1 MKKLI
6 VLLFA
11 LCLYLGAFAQQLNYQ
26 AVIRDDNQQL
36 VTNTNVTANIV
47 VKVGGSAVYQQ
58 TVNGTTNLHGL
69 FDIPFGDATFSS
81 IDWPHATI
89 SVQVKNTSTGVIYM
103 PAEDRPVNAVPY
115 ALNAANAA
123 SATQVNAD
131 WNATSGVAEILN
143 KPTLFSGD
151 YNDLTN
157 KPTLFDGDYSS
168 LTNTPEIPTVPTNV
182 SAFTNDAGYLTS
194 FTESQIL
201 TQNEDT
207 IFLTGGSY
215 VVVPQ
220 QSAFY
225 FLTYNANTGTGSM
238 NAQIFPVGVAQTIMY
253 NGFTKTGYDF
263 AGWNEAADNTGAS
276 HAEGES
282 LTLTDNKELFAQW
295 TLQHYTISYINNG
308 GEGSMESQAYV
319 YGTPQNLTANSFTKT
334 GHVFNGWNTNAD
346 GSGIAYA
353 DQNNLSATSNLT
365 LYAQWVPETYTLTF
379 MANNGT
385 DEQATQTFT
394 YGQAQN
400 LMSNPFTYSGYNFAD
415 WNTAADGNGDGYS
428 DHKNMTLTADMTL
441 YARWTLIPTFVVTFN
456 ANGGTGTMANQ
467 TFMQGVAQE
476 LAHNTFTREG
486 FDFMGWNTNAS
497 GMGTYY
503 SDGQSVTLNTTTTL
517 YAKWQKNSNY
527 EEPATKCVVS
537 SIRSNET
544 GVGDSITAVR
554 DHQNNTYA
562 VVQIGNQCWLKENMR
577 ATTSPSTGTDI
588 LQLPLQNYSYTGK
601 RAYYP
606 QNNADTAAKYGVL
619 YNWNAAVDTFNT
631 TYGETSYGTNSANA
645 VYVLFTGNR
654 RGICPEGWHVPSDN
668 EWSTMLTAAGVIW
681 NNGAGKL
688 AGGNDWD
695 VVHYVPVSD
704 DDVAVEDYSVPGNY
718 DYALRNQSGFSAVP
732 AGAYTGNAFSLGSK
746 TNFWS
751 ATNRNRYQAYAI
763 ALSNTNTGSEPYDF
777 AKNVG
782 NSVRCVRD

>member
-11 LCLYLGAFAQQLNYQ
+11 LCLYWGAFAQQLNYQ

-47 VKVGGSAVYQQ
+47 VKVSGSAVYQQ

-123 SATQVNAD
+123 SSAQVNAD
-131 WNATSGVAEILN
+131 WNATEGAAEILN
-143 KPTLFSGD
+143 K
-151 YNDLTN
+151 
-157 KPTLFDGDYSS
+157 
-168 LTNTPEIPTVPTNV
+168 PTNV

-319 YGTPQNLTANSFTKT
+319 YGTPQNLTANTFTKT

-353 DQNNLSATSNLT
+353 DQYNLSATSNLT

-385 DEQATQTFT
+385 ADQATQTFT
-394 YGQAQN
+394 YGQSQN
-400 LMSNPFTYSGYNFAD
+400 LMSNPFTYTGYNFAD
-415 WNTAADGNGDGYS
+415 WNTAADGTGDGYS
-428 DHKNMTLTADMTL
+428 DHRNMTLTEDMTL
-441 YARWTLIPTFVVTFN
+441 YARWTLIPTFTVTFN
-456 ANGGTGTMANQ
+456 ANGGEGTMESQ
-467 TFMQGVAQE
+467 TFMQGVAQA
-476 LAHNTFTREG
+476 LALNTFTRAG
-486 FDFMGWNTNAS
+486 YDFMGWNTNAS

-503 SDGQSVTLNTTTTL
+503 SDGQSVTLFTTTTL
-517 YAKWQKNSNY
+517 YAKWQKNSSY
-527 EEPATKCVVS
+527 EEPVTKCIVS

-544 GVGDSITAVR
+544 GAGDSISAVR

-588 LQLPLQNYSYTGK
+588 LQQPAQNTSYTGK

-631 TYGETSYGTNSANA
+631 TYGETSYGTNSGNA
-645 VYVLFTGNR
+645 VLFSFSGRR
-654 RGICPEGWHVPSDN
+654 RGICPEGWHVPTSY
-668 EWSTMLTAAGVIW
+668 EWSTMLRAAGAGDR
-681 NNGAGKL
+681 GAGKL
-688 AGGNDWD
+688 AGGDSWTP
-695 VVHYVPVSD
+695 YTPQSD
-704 DDVAVEDYSVPGNY
+704 DDDDTPGNLA
-718 DYALRNQSGFSAVP
+718 YAERNSSGFSAVP
-732 AGAYTGNAFSLGSK
+732 AGYYNGSLNNVGYNAF
-746 TNFWS
+746 FWS
-751 ATNRNRYQAYAI
+751 ATQTIGYRYYAEFYELKYRNAKVYNENN
-763 ALSNTNTGSEPYDF
+763 LSKSYGL
-777 AKNVG
+777 
-782 NSVRCVRD
+782 SVRCVRD

>member
-1 MKKLI
+1 MKKLFA
-6 VLLFA
+6 LLFV
-11 LCLYLGAFAQQLNYQ
+11 LCLCLGAFAQQLNYQ
-26 AVIRDDNQQL
+26 AIIRDNDQQL

-47 VKVGGSAVYQQ
+47 VKVSGNPVYQQ
-58 TVNGTTNLHGL
+58 TVNGTTNMHGL
-69 FDIPFGDATFSS
+69 FYIPFGDATFSS

-89 SVQVKNTSTGVIYM
+89 SVQVKNTATGVIYM
-103 PAEDRPVNAVPY
+103 PAEDNPVNAVPY
-115 ALNAANAA
+115 ALNAANAT
-123 SATQVNAD
+123 SSTQVNAD
-131 WNATSGVAEILN
+131 WEATSGAAQILN
-143 KPTLFSGD
+143 KPT
-151 YNDLTN
+151 
-157 KPTLFDGDYSS
+157 
-168 LTNTPEIPTVPTNV
+168 IPTNV
-182 SAFTNDAGYLTS
+182 SQLINDANYLTS

-220 QSAFY
+220 QSGFY

-238 NAQIFPVGVAQTIMY
+238 NAQVFPTGIAQTIMY
-253 NGFTKTGYDF
+253 NTFTKTGYDF
-263 AGWNEAADNTGAS
+263 AGWNEKADNSGTN
-276 HAEGES
+276 HTEGES
-282 LTLTDNKELFAQW
+282 IILTESKELFAQW
-295 TLQHYTISYINNG
+295 SLQHYTISYNNNG
-308 GEGSMESQAYV
+308 AEGSMESQAFV
-319 YGTPQNLTANSFTKT
+319 YGTPQNLTANTFTKV
-334 GHVFNGWNTNAD
+334 GHIFNGWNTQAD
-346 GSGIAYA
+346 GNGIAYT
-353 DQNNLSATSNLT
+353 DQYNLSATSDLM

-400 LMSNPFTYSGYNFAD
+400 LMSNPFTYTGYNFAD

-441 YARWTLIPTFVVTFN
+441 YARWTLIPTFAVTFN

-467 TFMQGVAQE
+467 TFMQGVAQA
-476 LAHNTFTREG
+476 LTINTFTREG
-486 FDFMGWNTNAS
+486 YDFMGWNTNAS

-503 SDGQSVTLNTTTTL
+503 SDGQSVTLNATTTL
-517 YAKWQKNSNY
+517 YAKWQKNSSY

-588 LQLPLQNYSYTGK
+588 LQLPAENASWTGK

-606 QNNADTAAKYGVL
+606 QDNVETAARMGVL

-631 TYGETSYGTNSANA
+631 EFGETSYGINQGNA
-645 VYVLFTGNR
+645 ISVNFIGNR
-654 RGICPEGWHVPSDN
+654 RGICPKGWHVPSIN
-668 EWSTMLTAAGVIW
+668 EWTTMMNATGVTSSHY
-681 NNGAGKL
+681 AGKL
-688 AGGNDWD
+688 AGGNDWE
-695 VVHYVPVSD
+695 VYTPHAD
-704 DDVAVEDYSVPGNY
+704 DDGDQPGNY
-718 DYALRNQSGFSAVP
+718 GYSKRNASGFSAVP
-732 AGAYTGNAFSLGSK
+732 AGGYHANVSLGHDA
-746 TNFWS
+746 NFWT
-751 ATNRNRYQAYAI
+751 ATDDNSYKNNATCKYINY
-763 ALSNTNTGSEPYDF
+763 TNAGVVSWSCY
-777 AKNVG
+777 KNYG
-782 NSVRCVRD
+782 FSVRCLRD